1 MEVTPGVH
9 LVDGTW
15 GGNVYLLLDDDGFA
29 LVDAALP
36 GNAGKVLR
44 YIRSLG
50 RDPADLRY
58 VVITHAH
65 PDHTGTIPSLLRH
78 ASAKVAIHRE
88 DTRGDGSEH
97 PWLFYPGQLITTP
110 WNLPFLRKIHAHRLI
125 GEGDTLPILGEM
137 RVLHTP
143 GPTPGSISLYLEER
157 GVLFTGDVL
166 LSNGKSFSRA
176 LPLPG
181 TDFKLYRRSVER
193 LSQLDFDVACVGHGK
208 PIVGG
213 AQAEVHRMLGRY
225 FRSGAWFALARKLT
239 RGSWV

>member
-1 MEVTPGVH
+1 M
-9 LVDGTW
+9 
-15 GGNVYLLLDDDGFA
+15 
-29 LVDAALP
+29 
-36 GNAGKVLR
+36 
-44 YIRSLG
+44 
-50 RDPADLRY
+50 
-58 VVITHAH
+58 
-65 PDHTGTIPSLLRH
+65 
-78 ASAKVAIHRE
+78 
-88 DTRGDGSEH
+88 
-97 PWLFYPGQLITTP
+97 
-110 WNLPFLRKIHAHRLI
+110 RKIHAHRLI

-143 GPTPGSISLYLEER
+143 GHTPGSISLYLEER

-193 LSQLDFDVACVGHGK
+193 LSRLDFDVACVGHGK

-213 AQAEVHRMLGRY
+213 AQAEVHRMLGRC

>member
-15 GGNVYLLLDDDGFA
+15 GGNVYLLLDDDGLA

-78 ASAKVAIHRE
+78 ASAKVAI
-88 DTRGDGSEH
+88 
-97 PWLFYPGQLITTP
+97 
-110 WNLPFLRKIHAHRLI
+110 I
-125 GEGDTLPILGEM
+125 GRIQGE
-137 RVLHTP
+137 TAP
-143 GPTPGSISLYLEER
+143 STPGSSTPASSLRPPGIYPSCVR
-157 GVLFTGDVL
+157 FT
-166 LSNGKSFSRA
+166 
-176 LPLPG
+176 
-181 TDFKLYRRSVER
+181 
-193 LSQLDFDVACVGHGK
+193 
-208 PIVGG
+208 PIG
-213 AQAEVHRMLGRY
+213 
-225 FRSGAWFALARKLT
+225 
-239 RGSWV
+239 